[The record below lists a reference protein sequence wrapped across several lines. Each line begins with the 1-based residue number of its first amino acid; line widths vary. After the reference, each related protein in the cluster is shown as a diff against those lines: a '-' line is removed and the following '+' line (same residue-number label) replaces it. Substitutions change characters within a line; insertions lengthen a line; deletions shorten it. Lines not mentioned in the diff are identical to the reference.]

1 MVLLAIEWASVGVK
15 VLQFILSFSILV
27 VLHELGH
34 FLPARWFKC
43 RVEKFY
49 LFFNPWFSLFK
60 KKIGET
66 EYGLGWIPFGG
77 YVKISGMIDESMD
90 KEQMQQPAQP
100 WEFRSKPAWQR
111 LIIMLGGVTVNV
123 LLAFAIFIMVMWVW
137 GKDYIPVSH
146 LKYGLAVDS
155 LGRKMGMQDGDNII
169 AVAGKPIEKYGS
181 AGSEMIMNEAQTVTV
196 RRGGDTVQ
204 LNVPPGV
211 IGQLN
216 KNRLGGLAILR
227 IPQVIDSVM
236 PWAKSISGGMVQ
248 KGDTLIEM
256 NGHPIKWANDMA
268 RDTAFRHM
276 NHIVE
281 NHITVVRNGHDTV
294 RMVMQRNFEKDSL
307 IGFAYQAPDKL
318 LGSKHISYT
327 FLQAVPAG
335 VHQAIETLSNYIR
348 NLKLIF
354 TSKEVKAQ
362 DSLGSVISI
371 AGIFPSIWDW
381 QSFWMLTGIFSILL
395 AFMNVLPI
403 PALDGG
409 HALFTLVEMISGRKP
424 SDKFIEYAQMVG
436 MILLFSLMAY
446 ALGLDFFHLFGHK

>member
-1 MVLLAIEWASVGVK
+1 MVLLAIDWGSVGIK
-15 VLQFILSFSILV
+15 VIQFILSFSILV
-27 VLHELGH
+27 ILHELGH

-60 KKIGET
+60 KKIGDT

-90 KEQMQQPAQP
+90 KEQMQKPPQP

-123 LLAFAIFIMVMWVW
+123 LLAFAIFIMIMWVW
-137 GKDYIPVSH
+137 GDKYIPISH
-146 LKYGLAVDS
+146 LKYGLYADS

-169 AVAGKPIEKYGS
+169 AVAGKPVERWGTV
-181 AGSEMIMNEAQTVTV
+181 GSEMIMNEAKTVTV
-196 RRGGDTVQ
+196 LRNGQ
-204 LNVPPGV
+204 QLELNVPPGV

-216 KNRLGGLAILR
+216 KNRLTGMTIVRYPLI
-227 IPQVIDSVM
+227 VDSLLPTAHVLQGN
-236 PWAKSISGGMVQ
+236 IQ
-248 KGDTLIEM
+248 HDDTLIGLA
-256 NGHPIKWANDMA
+256 GHPVYYISDLV
-268 RDTAFRHM
+268 RDTAFDNLKQMKSVPVTFRRG
-276 NHIVE
+276 N
-281 NHITVVRNGHDTV
+281 DTIQAV
-294 RMVMQRNFEKDSL
+294 IAIDPK
-307 IGFAYQAPDKL
+307 IGLPIHLKTMEDL
-318 LGSKHISYT
+318 LGSVTRSYT
-327 FLQAVPAG
+327 FVEAVPAG
-335 VHQAIETLSNYIR
+335 IHKSVETLTNYIR
-348 NLKLIF
+348 NLKLLF

-371 AGIFPSIWDW
+371 ASVFPSEWDW
-381 QSFWMLTGIFSILL
+381 QSFWTLTGIFSILL

-409 HALFTLVEMISGRKP
+409 HALFTLVEIISGRKP

-436 MILLFSLMAY
+436 MVLLFGVMIY
-446 ALGLDFFHLFGHK
+446 AMGLDIFHAFKFK